1 MIIHAIVAIRIE
13 NGFLVFFCTR
23 YVIELDLISDHMW
36 TAPEFL
42 VKNAP
47 TEKTKAA
54 DVYSYGIILKE
65 ICVRNDPYE
74 DSCLTPNGKYETYS
88 MERLCG

>member
-1 MIIHAIVAIRIE
+1 MMIHATVAIQRE
-13 NGFLVFFCTR
+13 DVFPVFPYTN
-23 YVIELDLISDHMW
+23 INELDFISDHMW

-74 DSCLTPNGKYETYS
+74 DSCLTPNGKHEGS
-88 MERLCG
+88 VAE